1 MPIATWIVA
10 IASVVL
16 VSLLSLLGALTL
28 TIKETVLKKILIFF
42 VSFSTGALF
51 GDVFIHILPEITR
64 KSPFTLTMSVY
75 FLFGILA
82 SFVLEKILFWNHHS
96 HTDDCHEHK
105 HNHVQSFTYMILF
118 ADGVHN
124 FIDGLVIGAGFIA
137 SLPIGIATTLAV
149 VIHEI
154 PHEIGDFAV
163 LLHGGLDRRKALFYN
178 FLSAV
183 TAIAGTVIA
192 LLVQDYVQGA
202 ELFLL
207 CFAAANFIY
216 IAGSNLIPELHRHS
230 EMKYDLIQI
239 VTFIM
244 GILAMF
250 SMLLLER

>member
-1 MPIATWIVA
+1 MPIAVWVTA
-10 IASVVL
+10 IIGVVF

-28 TIKETVLKKILIFF
+28 AIKEEVLERILIFF

-51 GDVFIHILPEITR
+51 GDVFIHILPEITS
-64 KSPFTLTMSVY
+64 KSPFTITMAIY

-82 SFVLEKILFWNHHS
+82 SFILEKVLFWNHHS
-96 HTDDCHEHK
+96 HTDDCHERK
-105 HNHVQSFTYMILF
+105 HSHVQSFTYMILF
-118 ADGVHN
+118 ADGIHN

-137 SLPIGIATTLAV
+137 GLPIGIATTIAV

-163 LLHGGLDRRKALFYN
+163 LLHGGLNRRKALFLN

-192 LLVQDYVQGA
+192 LLVQDYIRGA

-230 EMKYDLIQI
+230 DVKRDLIQI
-239 VTFIM
+239 ATFIA
-244 GILAMF
+244 GILIMF
-250 SMLLLER
+250 SMLLLEK